1 MFDFLKKLLPQ
12 SSESISTTELEE
24 ILKDGKVRLIDVR
37 TPQEYRGGHIRQAQN
52 VPLDQIQAYKGPK
65 NGKVY
70 VICQSG
76 MRSKRA
82 TSMLKKN
89 GYEAVNV
96 RGGMSAYQGK
106 VIGGN

>member
-12 SSESISTTELEE
+12 SSESVSPNELEE
-24 ILKDGKVRLIDVR
+24 ILKDGKVRLLDVR
-37 TPQEYRGGHIRQAQN
+37 SPQEYRGGHIRQARN
-52 VPLDQIQAYKGPK
+52 FPLDQIQTYKGPK

-70 VICQSG
+70 AICQSG

-82 TSMLKKN
+82 ASILKAK

-106 VIGGN
+106 RIGGI